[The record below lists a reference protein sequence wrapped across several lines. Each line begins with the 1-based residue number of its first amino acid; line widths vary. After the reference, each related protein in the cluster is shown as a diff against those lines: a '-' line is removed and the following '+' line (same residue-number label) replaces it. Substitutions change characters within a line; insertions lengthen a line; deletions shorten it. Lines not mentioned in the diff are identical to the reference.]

1 MGLITDAMGALL
13 KENNLKGFSKE
24 VVNIVNQLDKPNIVN
39 KILVTGR
46 FTEII
51 QKLTKL
57 SELQLRKQARQMQ
70 QHNNYQQIV
79 NNQNRR

>member
-57 SELQLRKQARQMQ
+57 SELQLRKQA
-70 QHNNYQQIV
+70 
-79 NNQNRR
+79 